1 MKKTRILHVSTAH
14 PATDPR
20 LANRVI
26 PSLTADYELIAL
38 LPALPKTAGPANA
51 RTIWLP
57 YTQRLPIRLL
67 LAHPLVLFY
76 ALWLRPSL
84 LHIYDPEL
92 LPVARLIQWLL
103 AIPVMY
109 EVHENLY
116 RKLDQKTRLQGPW
129 LVRQFLRFD
138 AMAQRHFHLIFTE
151 HGYLDTYK
159 NLRHP
164 PVIVYN
170 YPELAFLDTFRRPYA
185 PNPVAPEFFYIGL
198 ISLERAFDTL
208 VAALAQLKNQIPQFT
223 IHLFGRRTF
232 SDAVMTQLPGFDTV
246 HSNLRFYGYTRQA
259 DALPTAAHAT
269 AGLALLKPVGDYPES
284 YPTKLFEY
292 MALGLPVI
300 TANFPLYQAIVDKYR
315 CGFCVDATD
324 ADQIAQ
330 ALQYM
335 IKHPD
340 EARAMG
346 ARGRLAIETEYNWES
361 EARKLRTLYQTVLAA
376 HLANKV

>member
-14 PATDPR
+14 PPTDPR
-20 LANRVI
+20 LINRVI
-26 PSLTADYELIAL
+26 PSLTADYDLIAL
-38 LPALPKTAGPANA
+38 LPAVPKTEGPANA

-57 YTQRLPIRLL
+57 YSQRLPVRLL
-67 LAHPLVLFY
+67 LAHPLVLYY
-76 ALWLRPSL
+76 ALRLRPSL

-92 LPVARLIQWLL
+92 LPVSRLIQWLL
-103 AIPVMY
+103 GIPVMY

-116 RKLDQKTRLQGPW
+116 RKLDQKRRLQGNW
-129 LVRQFLRFD
+129 LVQQFLRFD

-159 NLRHP
+159 NMRHP
-164 PVIVYN
+164 SVVVYN
-170 YPELAFLDTFRRPYA
+170 YPELAFLDTFRRPYM

-198 ISLERAFDTL
+198 ISFERAFDTL
-208 VAALAQLKNQIPQFT
+208 VAALARLKNQVSSFT
-223 IHLFGRRTF
+223 VHLFGRQTF
-232 SDAVMTQLPGFDTV
+232 SDDAMTQLPGFDAV
-246 HSNLRFYGYTRQA
+246 HDNLRFYGYTRQA

-300 TANFPLYQAIVDKYR
+300 TANFPLYRAIVDKHR
-315 CGFCVDATD
+315 CGLCVDATD
-324 ADQIAQ
+324 ANQIAQ
-330 ALQYM
+330 ALQYL

-340 EARAMG
+340 DARLMG
-346 ARGRLAIETEYNWES
+346 ERGRRAVELEYNWES
-361 EARKLRTLYQTVLAA
+361 EAQKLRAFYRTVLQP
-376 HLANKV
+376 HRPNKV

>member
-20 LANRVI
+20 LVNRVI

-38 LPALPKTAGPANA
+38 LPAIPKANGPANA

-57 YTQRLPIRLL
+57 YSQRLPIRFL

-76 ALWLRPSL
+76 ALWLHPSL

-92 LPVARLIQWLL
+92 LPVARFIQWLL
-103 AIPVMY
+103 DIPVLY

-116 RKLDQKTRLQGPW
+116 RKLDQKRQLQGPW
-129 LVRQFLRFD
+129 LVRQFQRFD
-138 AMAQRHFHLIFTE
+138 AMAQQHFHLIFTE
-151 HGYLDTYK
+151 HGYLNTYK
-159 NLRHP
+159 NLRYP
-164 PVIVYN
+164 SIISYN
-170 YPELAFLDTFRRPYA
+170 YPELTFLDTFRQPYA
-185 PNPVAPEFFYIGL
+185 PNPIAPEFFYIGL
-198 ISLERAFDTL
+198 ISFERAFDTL
-208 VAALAQLKNQIPQFT
+208 VAALACLKTQVYSYT
-223 IHLFGRRTF
+223 VHLFGRRTF
-232 SDAVMTQLPGFDTV
+232 NDDAMTQLPGFDTV
-246 HSNLRFYGYTRQA
+246 QDNLRFYGYTRQA
-259 DALPTAAHAT
+259 DALPTAARAT
-269 AGLALLKPVGDYPES
+269 AGIALLKPVGDYPES

-300 TANFPLYQAIVDKYR
+300 TADFPLYQAIVDKHR

-324 ADQIAQ
+324 ADQITQ
-330 ALQYM
+330 ALQYL

-346 ARGRLAIETEYNWES
+346 ERGRQAVQTNYNWES
-361 EARKLRTLYQTVLAA
+361 EAQKLRVFYKTVLQG
-376 HLANKV
+376 HQSNKL